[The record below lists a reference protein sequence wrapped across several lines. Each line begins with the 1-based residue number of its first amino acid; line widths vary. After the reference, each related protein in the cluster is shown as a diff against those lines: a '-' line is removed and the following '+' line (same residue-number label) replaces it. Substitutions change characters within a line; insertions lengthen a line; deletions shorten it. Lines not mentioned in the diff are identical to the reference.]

1 MPPQLVETSAGVGP
15 TWDLFADLTDLF
27 HYPFMQHAFL
37 AGTLV
42 AVVAGA
48 LGYFMVLRRQS
59 FAGHTLANV
68 GFAGA
73 AGAALIGQPPV
84 VGLLVFGLAAALG
97 IGWLSER
104 AGEGSGSGQW
114 RQDIAVGTVLAFS
127 LGLGLLFERLSSS
140 YAGGVYAILFG
151 AALGVSERDITVI
164 AITTGIALVALVF
177 VGRPLLFAS
186 LDPLVAGARGVPVRA
201 LSYVF
206 LALLA
211 FAVAQAVQVVGVLL
225 IFSLLVTPGATAQ
238 QLTTRPGR
246 AIAFSVALAL
256 VFTWVGLTIA
266 YYTPYPVGFFITS
279 CAFVTYIVV
288 RLARLGVS
296 AVGRNSRRGGADGT
310 PAEALA
316 SLERVGQ

>member
-1 MPPQLVETSAGVGP
+1 MPTALTEISAGVGP
-15 TWDLFADLTDLF
+15 SWDLLADLTDLF

-42 AVVAGA
+42 ALVAGA

-104 AGEGSGSGQW
+104 QGAGSGSGQW

-127 LGLGLLFERLSSS
+127 LGLGLLFERLTSS
-140 YAGGVYAILFG
+140 YAGGIYAILFG
-151 AALGVSERDITVI
+151 AALGVSDRDITVI
-164 AITTGIALVALVF
+164 AITTGVALVALVF
-177 VGRPLLFAS
+177 IGRPLLFAS
-186 LDPLVAGARGVPVRA
+186 LDPLVAGARGVPARL

-246 AIAFSVALAL
+246 AIALSILLAL
-256 VFTWVGLTIA
+256 FFTWVGLTIA

-296 AVGRNSRRGGADGT
+296 MLGRNGHSGGAEDV
-310 PAEALA
+310 PAQEMVMV
-316 SLERVGQ
+316 ERAVQ

>member
-1 MPPQLVETSAGVGP
+1 MPTTLTESSAGVGP
-15 TWDLFADLTDLF
+15 SWDLLADLTDLF

-104 AGEGSGSGQW
+104 QGAGSGSGQW

-127 LGLGLLFERLSSS
+127 LGLGLLFERLTSS
-140 YAGGVYAILFG
+140 YAGGIYAILFG
-151 AALGVSERDITVI
+151 AALGVSDRDITVI
-164 AITTGIALVALVF
+164 AITTGVALVALVSI
-177 VGRPLLFAS
+177 GRPLLFAS
-186 LDPLVAGARGVPVRA
+186 LDPLVADARGVPARL

-206 LALLA
+206 LVLLA

-246 AIAFSVALAL
+246 AIALSILLAL
-256 VFTWVGLTIA
+256 FFTWVGLTIA

-279 CAFVTYIVV
+279 CAFVTYILV
-288 RLARLGVS
+288 RLTRLSVN
-296 AVGRNSRRGGADGT
+296 ALGRNSHSGGTEDAT
-310 PAEALA
+310 AQEMIMV
-316 SLERVGQ
+316 ERAAQ